1 MKIQKKTGIDS
12 LKLLRE
18 ALQKS
23 GSTYLPNAD
32 YIAVK
37 NATDGKIDDISSI
50 VNDPNYTELDSK
62 TRGKARGKILEHL
75 QLHPETTLT
84 DLAKELQISYKG
96 IEWQFKQMKKVGF
109 IKRIGPNKGGHWE
122 VIGSKD

>member
-12 LKLLRE
+12 LKLLCE

-37 NATDGKIDDISSI
+37 NATDGKVDDISSI
-50 VNDPNYTELDSK
+50 VDDPNYTEQTSG
-62 TRGKARGKILEHL
+62 TRGKTRGKILEYL

-96 IEWQFKQMKKVGF
+96 IEWRFKQMKKVCL
-109 IKRIGPNKGGHWE
+109 IKRIGPNKGSHWE
-122 VIGSKD
+122 VIEDS

>member
-1 MKIQKKTGIDS
+1 MKIQKKTGVDS
-12 LKLLRE
+12 LKLLCE
-18 ALQKS
+18 AQQKS

-37 NATDGKIDDISSI
+37 NATDGKMDDISSI
-50 VNDPNYTELDSK
+50 VDDPNYTEQTSG
-62 TRGKARGKILEHL
+62 TRGKILEYL

-96 IEWQFKQMKKVGF
+96 IERQFKQMKKVGL